1 MPTLNSKTLTARV
14 READLE
20 IIEGIMKR
28 EDITFSEF
36 VHRTAD
42 MIRSGKSVKG
52 MTVKKRLV
60 SDDII
65 TEIAEIVKLYGG
77 DPEGFF
83 KDLGDRL
90 VNGEIIVEDGVLSV
104 E

>member
-52 MTVKKRLV
+52 MKKRLV